1 MVLELNASDDR
12 GIAVVRNQITSF
24 AGTRKLFDSGVK
36 LIILDEAD
44 ALTKDAQAALRRV
57 IEKFSKT
64 TRFCLICNYVSK
76 IIPAIQ
82 SRCTRFRFAPLSE
95 VQMKSK
101 GLEIAKLENVKLG
114 ENGIES
120 LTRCAE
126 GDMRKL
132 INTLQATHLAFDE
145 VNETNVYKCLG
156 RPTPQEIKETMNIL
170 MNENVSEM
178 ERKVKEL
185 SVGRGLSLID
195 LLRGLIENYLR
206 DGVDLPQDVRGFLLE
221 SLAEI
226 EWRLSGATSDVLQRG
241 DIIGTF
247 MMARELLRRGKK

>member
-12 GIAVVRNQITSF
+12 GIGVVRNQITSF

-95 VQMKSK
+95 EQMKRK
-101 GLEIAKLENVKLG
+101 GLEIAASENVKLSDDA
-114 ENGIES
+114 IDA
-120 LTRCAE
+120 LTKCAE

-132 INTLQATHLAFDE
+132 INTLQATHLAFE
-145 VNETNVYKCLG
+145 QVNETNVYKCLG
-156 RPTPQEIKETMNIL
+156 RPTPQEIKETMNVL
-170 MNENVSEM
+170 MNESVLDM
-178 ERKVKEL
+178 ETKL
-185 SVGRGLSLID
+185 NAMSVGRGLSLID
-195 LLRGLIENYLR
+195 LLRGLIDNYVR
-206 DGVDLPQDVRGFLLE
+206 DKIELPQDVRGFLLE

-226 EWRLSGATSDVLQRG
+226 EWRLSGATSDSLQRG
-241 DIIGTF
+241 DLIGTF
-247 MMARELLRRGKK
+247 VMVRELLLLRK